1 MMISTSKLL
10 LALLVSAS
18 LSSSVSAQSTQNV
31 RIRGTIEKL
40 DGNDLLIK
48 ARDGQNVNVKLS
60 DNVRVLA
67 FVKASLEDIRPNSYI
82 GVTAMPQ
89 PDGSQRAIAIHIF
102 MESQRGTGEG
112 HRPWDLQP
120 NSTMTNAAVENK
132 VAAVDGQVLTLKYK
146 DGEKKMLIT
155 PQTQIVA
162 YADGDRSELKPGTPV
177 NFFAQKQPDGSFTAQ
192 AVNFGRGIVPPMW
205 GRQPAATGIH

>member
-1 MMISTSKLL
+1 MMNTYKTAF
-10 LALLVSAS
+10 ALIVSAT
-18 LSSSVSAQSTQNV
+18 LSATVMAQQAQNV
-31 RIRGTIEKL
+31 RLRGTIEKV
-40 DGNDLLIK
+40 DGNDLTIK
-48 ARDGQNVNVKLS
+48 TRDNQNVTVKLS
-60 DNVRVLA
+60 DSARVFA
-67 FVKASLEDIRPNSYI
+67 FVKASLEDIKPNSYI

-132 VAAVDGQVLTLKYK
+132 VAGVDGQVLTVKYK
-146 DGEKKMLIT
+146 DGEKKIVVT

-162 YADGDRSELKPGTPV
+162 YAEGNRSEVKPGAAV
-177 NFFAQKQPDGSFTAQ
+177 NFFAQKQSDGSLTAQ
-192 AVNFGRGIVPPMW
+192 AINVGRGVVPPM
-205 GRQPAATGIH
+205 

>member
-1 MMISTSKLL
+1 MLMSSFK
-10 LALLVSAS
+10 LALATFVATTLSAA
-18 LSSSVSAQSTQNV
+18 VMAQQPQNV

-40 DGNDLLIK
+40 DGNDVLIK
-48 ARDGQNVNVKLS
+48 ARDNQTINVKLA
-60 DNVRVLA
+60 DNVRVFA
-67 FVKASLEDIRPNSYI
+67 FVKASLEDIKPNSYI

-132 VAAVDGQVLTLKYK
+132 VAAVDGQVLTVKYK
-146 DGEKKMLIT
+146 DGEKRILVT

-162 YADGDRSELKPGTPV
+162 YADGNRSELKPGTPV

-192 AVNFGRGIVPPMW
+192 AINFGRGIVPPM
-205 GRQPAATGIH
+205 

>member
-1 MMISTSKLL
+1 MLMSFK
-10 LALLVSAS
+10 LALATLVAAT
-18 LSSSVSAQSTQNV
+18 LSTAVMAQQPQNV

-40 DGNDLLIK
+40 DGNDVLIK
-48 ARDGQNVNVKLS
+48 ARDNQDIKVKLA
-60 DNVRVLA
+60 DNVRVFA
-67 FVKASLEDIRPNSYI
+67 FVKASLEDIKPNSYI

-132 VAAVDGQVLTLKYK
+132 VAAVDGQVLTVKYK
-146 DGEKKMLIT
+146 DGEKRILVT

-162 YADGDRSELKPGTPV
+162 YADGNRSELKPGTPV

-192 AVNFGRGIVPPMW
+192 AINLGRGIVPPM
-205 GRQPAATGIH
+205 